1 MQREKTVLCS
11 NVCGLAYDMIRTVT
25 KELYPSRPLKG
36 YSNGRDY
43 SGITRYQLNGNFTQE
58 EVARIKYRTLQR
70 YGIDFEQAL
79 SI

>member
-11 NVCGLAYDMIRTVT
+11 NVCGLAYDMILTVT
-25 KELYPSRPLKG
+25 KELYPRRPLTG
-36 YSNGRDY
+36 YSKGRDY
-43 SGITRYQLNGNFTQE
+43 NGITRYHLQGNFTME

-70 YGIDFEQAL
+70 YGIEFEHAI

>member
-11 NVCGLAYDMIRTVT
+11 NACGLAYNMIRTVT
-25 KELYPSRPLKG
+25 KELYPSRPLTG
-36 YSNGRDY
+36 YSKGRDY
-43 SGITRYQLNGNFTQE
+43 NGITRYHLHGNFTQE

-70 YGIDFEQAL
+70 YGIEFEQAI